1 LDLIVRPA
9 DANDVSAVRQCVV
22 EAFSPYIARIGKH
35 PAPMLLDFEVHTWD
49 RHVWVAELDGAV
61 VGVLV
66 QYETPD
72 GFYIDTVAAAPRQQ
86 GRGVGRRLLV
96 FAEQEAL
103 RRGFGSLYLC
113 TNSKMVENQAL
124 YAKVGYVEYGRKH
137 MAGYDRIFYRKPLQ
151 GRQQGE
157 A

>member
-1 LDLIVRPA
+1 MDLMVRPA
-9 DANDVSAVRQCVV
+9 AANDVSAVRQCVV
-22 EAFSPYIARIGKH
+22 EAFSPYIARIGKP
-35 PAPMLLDFEVHTWD
+35 PAPMLLDFEAQVRH

-66 QYETPD
+66 QYQTPE

-86 GRGVGRRLLV
+86 GRGVGRELLV
-96 FAEQEAL
+96 FAEHEAL

-124 YAKVGYVEYGRKH
+124 YAKVGYVEYERKH
-137 MAGYDRIFYRKPLQ
+137 MAGYDRIFYRKTL
-151 GRQQGE
+151 
-157 A
+157 